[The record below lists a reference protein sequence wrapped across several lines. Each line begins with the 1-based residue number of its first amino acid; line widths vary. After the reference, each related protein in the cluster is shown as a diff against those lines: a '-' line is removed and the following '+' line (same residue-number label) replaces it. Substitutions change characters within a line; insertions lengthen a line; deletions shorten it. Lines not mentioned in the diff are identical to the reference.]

1 MNIRLWRL
9 WPVVLLLVAFVPLT
23 RGADAPEPFRG
34 ELKWKPIFNGVD
46 HVELAAK
53 EPRAMRGHAVRIDLT
68 ADGIEFLATPPI
80 ADKPTKTAGLK
91 TSTFLTTHKCQVAIN
106 ASAFGPVR
114 AEEGKEQDVAGLHV
128 SGGAVVSKG
137 NEKYDALLLSKKN
150 KAWLS
155 APPFELKDVHTAVGG
170 FQIVLKNGKVPDKL
184 PDYNKGL
191 LHPRTA
197 AGVSADGK
205 FLYLLVI
212 DGRQEEWSQG
222 ASIQEV
228 GEWLK
233 GLGAADGINLDG
245 GGTTTMV
252 VADSDGKA
260 KVLNRPIHSNK
271 PGTERVSGSHLGVFA
286 KPLKKEK

>member
-1 MNIRLWRL
+1 MNVRLWRQ
-9 WPVVLLLVAFVPLT
+9 WPALLLLVAFVPLV

-34 ELKWKPIFNGVD
+34 ELKWKPIFHGVD

-53 EPRAMRGHAVRIDLT
+53 APRAMRGHAVRIDLT
-68 ADGIEFLATPPI
+68 ADGVAFLATPPV

-137 NEKYDALLLSKKN
+137 NDKYDALLLSKKN

-228 GEWLK
+228 GEWLT

-252 VADSDGKA
+252 VAGADGKA
-260 KVLNRPIHSNK
+260 SVLNKPIHANK

-286 KPLKKEK
+286 KPLKTEK